1 MIFMLGAFLT
11 FSAVVFLLLTIFA
24 RKYSLLK
31 RVIISFVVFITL
43 SLSFTLFL
51 IVVGDRPSP
60 DAKRIYLE
68 DIDENTG
75 MYKKKE

>member
-1 MIFMLGAFLT
+1 MLGAFLT
-11 FSAVVFLLLTIFA
+11 FSTVVFLLLSIFA

-31 RVIISFVVFITL
+31 RATISIVVFITL
-43 SLSFTLFL
+43 SLVFTLFL
-51 IVVGDRPSP
+51 VVVGDKPSP

-75 MYKKKE
+75 MYKKK